1 MKRLLKITLVAAIL
15 GAIFSYGALKF
26 LYYKMEQEL
35 ITYLVLNEEAKN
47 LQDIYALCNG
57 LLTSNPTKE
66 NLLSCNS
73 IVSKVDRLTVQIEE
87 KCPYINFYTTYINK
101 LE

>member
-1 MKRLLKITLVAAIL
+1 MKKLFKTTLIAAIL
-15 GAIFSYGALKF
+15 GAIFSYGTLKF

-35 ITYLVLNEEAKN
+35 ITYLVLNEEAKK

-57 LLTSNPTKE
+57 LLTTNPTKE
-66 NLLSCNS
+66 NLTSCNN
-73 IVSKVDRLTVQIEE
+73 IVSKAENISTQIEE
-87 KCPYINFYTTYINK
+87 KCPYISFYTTYINN

>member
-1 MKRLLKITLVAAIL
+1 MKKLLKITLVAAIL
-15 GAIFSYGALKF
+15 GALFSYGTLKF

-35 ITYLVLNEEAKN
+35 ITYLVLNEEAKK

-57 LLTSNPTKE
+57 LLTTNPSNE

-73 IVSKVDRLTVQIEE
+73 IVSKVDKLSIQIEE
-87 KCPYINFYTTYINK
+87 KCPYISFYTTYINK